1 MQVSALSSSSC
12 LCGAKA
18 AKGANKACLITSR
31 SKTLEL
37 YCRQLSLSTNS
48 LEKISSL
55 SGMENLKILALGRNQ
70 IKKIENL
77 DSVAETLEELWIS
90 YNVLE
95 RLVRLIIYDFYSC
108 GSQLFAKSCTC
119 SSFASTAYCALSPL
133 SCRMPVPA
141 VKAYTLTHC

>member
-1 MQVSALSSSSC
+1 M
-12 LCGAKA
+12 
-18 AKGANKACLITSR
+18 IF
-31 SKTLEL
+31 EL

-95 RLVRLIIYDFYSC
+95 RLVHLIIYDSYSC
-108 GSQLFAKSCTC
+108 GYKSFAKSCRC
-119 SSFASTAYCALSPL
+119 SSFASTA
-133 SCRMPVPA
+133 
-141 VKAYTLTHC
+141 

>member
-1 MQVSALSSSSC
+1 VY
-12 LCGAKA
+12 KVP
-18 AKGANKACLITSR
+18 NKACLITSR
-31 SKTLEL
+31 SKILEVC
-37 YCRQLSLSTNS
+37 CRQLSLSTNS

-95 RLVRLIIYDFYSC
+95 RLVHLLTYDSSSC
-108 GSQLFAKSCTC
+108 GYQLFAKSCNC
-119 SSFASTAYCALSPL
+119 SPFASTAYCVQSPL
-133 SCRMPVPA
+133 AAQCQ
-141 VKAYTLTHC
+141 CWQ

>member
-1 MQVSALSSSSC
+1 M
-12 LCGAKA
+12 
-18 AKGANKACLITSR
+18 
-31 SKTLEL
+31 
-37 YCRQLSLSTNS
+37 STNS

-95 RLVRLIIYDFYSC
+95 RLVHFIIYDLYSC
-108 GSQLFAKSCTC
+108 GYQLFAQSRIYT
-119 SSFASTAYCALSPL
+119 SFASTVYYALSPL
-133 SCRMPVPA
+133 AAQCLCRQ
-141 VKAYTLTHC
+141 